1 MFDPTLNSF
10 GARIVK
16 SVNRFANELNSFVY
30 YKQNF
35 QGRSAFSKSLQYR
48 LNKLSYPFMALKILQ
63 DGKDV
68 YPGEK
73 WCQPQQAH
81 AKWHAQASVGLL
93 DLAYLAD
100 EINRLTA

>member
-1 MFDPTLNSF
+1 
-10 GARIVK
+10 
-16 SVNRFANELNSFVY
+16 
-30 YKQNF
+30 
-35 QGRSAFSKSLQYR
+35 
-48 LNKLSYPFMALKILQ
+48 MALKILQ